1 MNRALIAL
9 GSLTLTTLV
18 ACGSS
23 GDSGRSFA
31 RNTPAA
37 QMSFQNVNAMQ
48 NARAFHSATLLNDG
62 RVLVVGGKTQN
73 DVTPSAEI
81 FDPSTGNWTAV
92 GNLSTPRMNHRATLL
107 PSGDVLIIGGQS
119 DQNSQ
124 NALASTE
131 IFAVSSGRFT
141 SGPSLSEARSCPTIV
156 AFNAQN
162 KDQLLIAGGSRLV
175 GRTPLTLDSTDILDL
190 NTLRLSAGPQ
200 MNSRRMCSEAVN
212 LGNGQIMIE
221 GGWTGL
227 NRPQGLNPVNP
238 ELFDIQSLQFRA
250 MTSPLPR
257 ADNTLTMLGT
267 TPISIGGRLDTSTAA
282 STVAK
287 FANAQW
293 TNAQSPIVEARWSHR
308 AVEIGGEVVV
318 IGGRNSSD
326 ALSSTE
332 VVNSSSVFSGA
343 SLVTARS
350 AHTATVLQN
359 GQVLVTGGENTAS
372 VPLSATEILAPNGA
386 TIPGST
392 TVIPAPGQ
400 GSGSGTVTP
409 GTGTAS
415 PVISTMTPN
424 SGPVG
429 TVVTL
434 NGTGFSATLSNNSAE
449 VNGIPATITNS
460 TPTQLTLVVPNGA
473 TTGPVAISVGGQGVT
488 GPVFTVTT
496 GSGSTGTTGPRP
508 DILFIVPNAAP
519 AFVPVAITG
528 RNFGTAPKAF
538 FNGTPSINIISLK
551 LLTLPFIG
559 TVHELVTLVP
569 PGATSGDLEVE
580 ANGQRS
586 AGVPFTVN

>member
-1 MNRALIAL
+1 M
-9 GSLTLTTLV
+9 
-18 ACGSS
+18 
-23 GDSGRSFA
+23 
-31 RNTPAA
+31 
-37 QMSFQNVNAMQ
+37 
-48 NARAFHSATLLNDG
+48 
-62 RVLVVGGKTQN
+62 
-73 DVTPSAEI
+73 
-81 FDPSTGNWTAV
+81 
-92 GNLSTPRMNHRATLL
+92 
-107 PSGDVLIIGGQS
+107 
-119 DQNSQ
+119 
-124 NALASTE
+124 
-131 IFAVSSGRFT
+131 
-141 SGPSLSEARSCPTIV
+141 
-156 AFNAQN
+156 AFNSQN

-190 NTLRLSAGPQ
+190 TTLRISAGPQ
-200 MNSRRMCSEAVN
+200 MNARRMCSKAVN
-212 LGNGQIMIE
+212 IGNGQVMIE

-227 NRPQGLNPVNP
+227 NRPQGLSPVNP
-238 ELFDIQSLQFRA
+238 ELFDIQSQQFRA
-250 MTSPLPR
+250 MSSPAPR
-257 ADNTLTMLGT
+257 ADNTLTMLGS
-267 TPISIGGRLDTSTAA
+267 TPVSIGGRLDTSSAT

-287 FANAQW
+287 FANSQW
-293 TNAQSPIVEARWSHR
+293 ANAQSTIVEARWSHR
-308 AVEIGGEVVV
+308 TIELGGELVV
-318 IGGRNSSD
+318 IGGRNGSA

-332 VVNSSSVFSGA
+332 IFNNSSVFAGA

-350 AHTATVLQN
+350 AHTATRLQN

-372 VPLSATEILAPNGA
+372 IPLSATEILAANGA
-386 TIPGST
+386 SVPGST

-400 GSGSGTVTP
+400 GSGTGTVTP
-409 GTGTAS
+409 GTGTAI

-434 NGTGFSATLSNNSAE
+434 NGTGFSTTLTNNSAE
-449 VNGIPATITNS
+449 IGGIPATVTNAS
-460 TPTQLTLVVPNGA
+460 ATQLTIVVPNGA
-473 TTGPVAISVGGQGVT
+473 TTGPVAVSVGGQAAS

-528 RNFGTAPKAF
+528 RNFGTSPKAF

-551 LLTLPFIG
+551 LITLPFIG